1 MPHRAPPK
9 PPPIEVDDVGRNR
22 VPFLRPLEWIAV
34 ALKSFREKPLPSTY
48 LTDAQPV
55 FDLFGNARIEQVQ
68 FDQVDGPLG
77 DIEVLTAPTP
87 ANKYRLYLSMAYK
100 HDDPVSRLSF
110 AERVVSVPAPIG
122 GFPFAP
128 LDDMET
134 QVTDIWRV
142 VRNATVPP
150 LGRIG
155 AQVDVIGLGAR
166 ITLLS
171 LFVEMDVGEPHG
183 DIS

>member
-1 MPHRAPPK
+1 MPHREPPK
-9 PPPIEVDDVGRNR
+9 PPPIEVDATPKNR

-34 ALKSFREKPLPSTY
+34 ALRAFREKPLPSTY

-68 FDQVDGPLG
+68 VDQVLG
-77 DIEVLTAPTP
+77 SLGQIEVLSSQTP
-87 ANKYRLYLSMAYK
+87 PNKYRLYLSMAYM
-100 HDDPVSRLSF
+100 HDDIVSHVSF
-110 AERVVSVPAPIG
+110 AERVVSLPVPIG
-122 GFPFAP
+122 GFPFLP
-128 LDDMET
+128 LDDSET
-134 QVTDIWRV
+134 QVPLFWRV

-155 AQVDVIGLGAR
+155 AQVDAMGGGGR
-166 ITLLS
+166 ITLVG

>member
-22 VPFLRPLEWIAV
+22 VPFLRPLDWIAT
-34 ALKSFREKPLPSTY
+34 ALRTFREKPLPSTY

-68 FDQVDGPLG
+68 FEQVNGVLG
-77 DIEVLTAPTP
+77 QIEVLSSETP
-87 ANKYRLYLSMAYK
+87 VNKYRLYLQMAYR
-100 HDDPVSRLSF
+100 HDDIVSRVSF
-110 AERVVSVPAPIG
+110 AERTITQPIPIG

-128 LDDMET
+128 LDDSET
-134 QVTDIWRV
+134 QVALFWRV

-155 AQVDVIGLGAR
+155 AQVDALGGGAR

-183 DIS
+183 DIT

>member
-34 ALKSFREKPLPSTY
+34 ALRSFREKPLPSTY

-68 FDQVDGPLG
+68 FEQVNGTLG
-77 DIEVLTAPTP
+77 QIEVLTSQTP
-87 ANKYRLYLSMAYK
+87 ANKYRLYLSMAYM
-100 HDDPVSRLSF
+100 HDDIVSHVSF
-110 AERVVSVPAPIG
+110 AERVISVPVPIG

-128 LDDMET
+128 LDDSET
-134 QVTDIWRV
+134 QVPLFWRV
-142 VRNATVPP
+142 VRNSTVPP

-155 AQVDVIGLGAR
+155 AQVDAMGGGGR
-166 ITLLS
+166 ITVVA
-171 LFVEMDVGEPHG
+171 LFTEMDVGEPHG

>member
-1 MPHRAPPK
+1 MPHREPPK
-9 PPPIEVDDVGRNR
+9 PPPIEVDDVGRGR

-34 ALKSFREKPLPSTY
+34 ALRSFREKPLPSTY
-48 LTDAQPV
+48 FTDAQPV

-68 FDQVDGPLG
+68 HEQVLG
-77 DIEVLTAPTP
+77 TLGQIEVLTSQTP
-87 ANKYRLYLSMAYK
+87 ANKYRLYLQMAYM
-100 HDDPVSRLSF
+100 HDDIGSHVSF
-110 AERVVSVPAPIG
+110 AERQVGPVPIG

-128 LDDMET
+128 LDDSET
-134 QVTDIWRV
+134 QVPLFWRV

-155 AQVDVIGLGAR
+155 AQVDAMGGGGR
-166 ITLLS
+166 ITIVA

>member
-1 MPHRAPPK
+1 M
-9 PPPIEVDDVGRNR
+9 
-22 VPFLRPLEWIAV
+22 RPLEWIAV
-34 ALKSFREKPLPSTY
+34 TLRSFREKPLPSTY

-55 FDLFGNARIEQVQ
+55 FDLFGNARIENVQ
-68 FDQVDGPLG
+68 FEQVDGTLG
-77 DIEVLTAPTP
+77 DIEVLSSQTP
-87 ANKYRLYLSMAYK
+87 ANKYRLYLSMAYQ
-100 HDDPVSRLSF
+100 HDDLAARLIF

-128 LDDMET
+128 LSDVESKT
-134 QVTDIWRV
+134 AGQWRV
-142 VRNATVPP
+142 VRNASVPP

-155 AQVDVIGLGAR
+155 AQVDVLGGGAR

-171 LFVEMDVGEPHG
+171 LFVELDVGEPHG